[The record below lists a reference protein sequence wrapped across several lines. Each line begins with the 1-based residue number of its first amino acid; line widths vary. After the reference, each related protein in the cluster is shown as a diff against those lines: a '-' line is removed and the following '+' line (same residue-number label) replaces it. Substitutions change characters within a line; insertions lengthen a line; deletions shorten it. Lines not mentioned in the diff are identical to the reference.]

1 MEIQVEKEPDVELH
15 DENVLHDVVEYS
27 RSKQVLNEEQTLA
40 VLLVYT
46 TGLLP
51 DHSDY
56 GSAYI
61 TGGSSGG
68 KTHLKEKVVDKLF
81 ALKKEWLFNTTAGS
95 DKSLIDHP
103 EWDDCRVAALNELNK
118 IPDEMLE
125 FLKSVHGDDGG
136 FNYSRNVSDPEA
148 ESGRTSVDISRE
160 PKPVIFMLADENKM
174 EVEAELQTRM
184 LEIKVDE
191 TEEKNAAVHDMH
203 WGHENLT
210 LPASDTEYI
219 FDAPKL
225 QYALQYHISNIPV
238 DTPVL
243 IPTGQ
248 GRFDGDDWDA
258 ANVTRPM
265 FTFKRSE
272 STRASRM
279 IASMVKASA
288 LLNYHSR
295 ETVTVEV
302 EGEAVEHLVAEP
314 VDVGN
319 AIAMRKTLMTST
331 HGLDEKKLAILDAII
346 ERGAQMDSEST
357 ALACNLKSIEEEI
370 QDNPNIATIQKKE
383 LRSLLDDMNEMYL
396 IDITENPNDR
406 RENLYVYDGGNALGR
421 PNIEDEWEHFQD
433 VVDPIHHRPIK
444 DTVDKQQER
453 LGARSVSDALE
464 AAQHVPDGQ
473 KSLEGD
479 AVPDAPESLGE
490 AAESLT
496 EVESDVLALMRENL
510 NGRDVCHDD
519 LDDMDYEHM
528 IIGREKGL
536 IEEGADDCLR
546 PVRPASTDD
555 IRGTIFDP
563 QDPRWNGHNRGEV
576 KAKIEQAVGSL
587 SSKGLWH
594 MEENGDASVTIV
606 VRNV

>member
-15 DENVLHDVVEYS
+15 DRNVLYDVVDYS
-27 RSKQVLNEEQTLA
+27 RSKQVLNEEQTL
-40 VLLVYT
+40 VTLLTYI

-51 DHSDY
+51 DHADY
-56 GSAYI
+56 GSLII

-68 KTHLKEKVVDKLF
+68 KTHMKEKVVDKLF
-81 ALKKEWLFNTTAGS
+81 ALAKDWLFNLTAGS

-103 EWDDCRVAALNELNK
+103 DWDDCRIAALNELNK
-118 IPDEMLE
+118 IPDEMAE

-136 FNYSRNVSDPEA
+136 FNYARNVSDPEA
-148 ESGRTSVDISRE
+148 ESGRTSVNITRE

-174 EVEAELQTRM
+174 DVEQELQTRM
-184 LEIKVDE
+184 LEAKVDE

-203 WGHENLT
+203 WGHKNLT

-243 IPTGQ
+243 IPTGE

-272 STRASRM
+272 SSRASRM
-279 IASMVKASA
+279 IASLVKASA
-288 LLNYHSR
+288 LLNYHAR
-295 ETVTVEV
+295 ERVTLEVDGEEV
-302 EGEAVEHLVAEP
+302 EHIVAAPE
-314 VDVGN
+314 DVGN
-319 AIAMRKTLMTST
+319 VIACRKTLLSST

-346 ERGAQMDSEST
+346 ERGAQMDSGSS

-370 QDNPNIATIQKKE
+370 QDNPNIATFSKKE
-383 LRSLLDDMNEMYL
+383 LRNLLDEMNEAYL
-396 IDITENPNDR
+396 IDIRENPNDR

-421 PNIEDEWEHFQD
+421 PNIEDEWDHFQE
-433 VVDPIHHRPIK
+433 VGDPIHRRPIK
-444 DTVDKQQER
+444 KTVDAQQER

-473 KSLEGD
+473 MNLEGA
-479 AVPDAPESLGE
+479 AVPGEPESLGE
-490 AAESLT
+490 AAEGLSQ
-496 EVESDVLALMRENL
+496 VEQDVLALMRENL
-510 NGRDVCHDD
+510 DGREVCHED

-528 IIGREKGL
+528 LIGRQLGL
-536 IEEGADDCLR
+536 VEESADGCLR

-606 VRNV
+606 VQNI